1 MDNVPLYRCNTFC
14 LTLNLLFSATIS
26 LKKNFFLHYTLSSL
40 MAQLLYLLVLSHRFL
55 SLWPLE
61 NIVIYLSVSFIQQ
74 TIFEYLLSVRLL
86 IVMQLF
92 PVFFFSIVK
101 MLLVVKILVQVSLGT
116 CVRLSLWQLPIHRIA
131 KV

>member
-1 MDNVPLYRCNTFC
+1 
-14 LTLNLLFSATIS
+14 
-26 LKKNFFLHYTLSSL
+26 

-92 PVFFFSIVK
+92 PVFFFFYSKNVACCEDSCAG
-101 MLLVVKILVQVSLGT
+101 VLGHM
-116 CVRLSLWQLPIHRIA
+116 CQAFSMAIA
-131 KV
+131 HT